1 VAVLGPP
8 VSQRFSLKERIMPIE
23 QIAASLER
31 IVSRSREVE
40 WLGSGYGGVDER
52 GSLTGVAEGP
62 VWWQPGGWWKD
73 GGYLLFSDIAANRR
87 MRWTPGKGVTV
98 DQEGTN
104 NANGL
109 TRDRMGRLV
118 ACEHGARRVSRQE
131 FDGSTTVVANAYQG
145 RRLNRPNDVV
155 VKSDGAIYFTDPN
168 TRGVTELDFAGVYR
182 VSPDLGEINLLV
194 RDFIVPNGLAFSPD
208 EKILYINDSR
218 RRHIRAFNLEST
230 WQSGMLD
237 LASDRVF
244 CDLSGNLR
252 GVPDGMKVDIEGNV
266 YCTGPGGVWIISAA
280 GEHLGTI
287 LLGDR
292 VATNVGFGG
301 GNWTTVFITT
311 YSELGRIQVNIPGI
325 SVPRGIIE

>member
-1 VAVLGPP
+1 
-8 VSQRFSLKERIMPIE
+8 MPIE
-23 QIAASLER
+23 QVAANLEQ
-31 IVSRSREVE
+31 IVATDGEVE
-40 WLGSGYGGVDER
+40 WLGTGYGGFDER
-52 GSLTGVAEGP
+52 GRLTGVAEGP
-62 VWWQPGGWWKD
+62 LWWRPGEWSKD

-87 MRWTPGKGVTV
+87 LRWTPGKGVTI

-118 ACEHGARRVSRQE
+118 ACEHGARRVTRKE
-131 FDGSTTVVANAYQG
+131 LDGSTTVIANNYRGQ
-145 RRLNRPNDVV
+145 RLNRPNDVV
-155 VKSDGAIYFTDPN
+155 VKSDGSIYFTDPN
-168 TRGVTELDFAGVYR
+168 TRGISELDFAGVYR
-182 VSPDLGEINLLV
+182 VAPDLGEINLLV

-244 CDLSGNLR
+244 CELTGSQR

-266 YCTGPGGVWIISAA
+266 YCTGPGGVWIINAA

-292 VATNVGFGG
+292 VATNVAFGG
-301 GNWTTVFITT
+301 DKWTTLFITT
-311 YSELGRIQVNIPGI
+311 YNELGRIQMKIPGI
-325 SVPRGIIE
+325 PVPRGNL